1 MGELKEI
8 LKRLYEGD
16 RGAAARLITLVENRM
31 PDAEKVMEDVSK
43 HMKNALRIGITGPS
57 GVGKSTLVDFFVKE
71 LLEKGKK
78 VGIVAVDPSSPF
90 SGGAL
95 LGDRIRMREIAT
107 SNRVFIRSM
116 ASRGHLGGLSE
127 AAIDCADILDA
138 MGCDIVVTETV
149 GVGQAE
155 VEIAQVSDI
164 CILVLS
170 PESGDAVQT
179 LKAGLM
185 EIGDIYVVNKKDR
198 EGADRLH
205 REIEFM
211 LKMRK
216 EPDGWTPPVLLTEA
230 RNGRGVEELVRVVE
244 ECISNMSERKLM
256 RRRVRMAEYKI
267 LALLDSQMRRRLAE
281 NGALFQKLSESVAYG
296 KLSAHSAVQKIL
308 SKLLEGR

>member
-8 LKRLYEGD
+8 LRRLYAGD
-16 RGAAARLITLVENRM
+16 RGAAARLITVVENRL

-43 HMKNALRIGITGPS
+43 RTGNALRIGVTGPS
-57 GVGKSTLVDFFVKE
+57 GVGKSTLVDFFVKR
-71 LLEKGKK
+71 LLEKGKR

-95 LGDRIRMREIAT
+95 LGDRVRMREIAT
-107 SNRVFIRSM
+107 DENVFIRSM
-116 ASRGHLGGLSE
+116 ASRGRLGGLSE

-185 EIGDIYVVNKKDR
+185 EIADVYVVNKSDR
-198 EGADRLH
+198 EGADRLY

-211 LKMRK
+211 LQMQEHSRK
-216 EPDGWTPPVLLTEA
+216 RKVPVLLTEA
-230 RNGRGVEELVRVVE
+230 RTGKGIDELVEVVE
-244 ECISNMSERKLM
+244 SYLSEM
-256 RRRVRMAEYKI
+256 DDESVRRNRLRMAEYKI
-267 LALLDSQMRRRLAE
+267 LALLDSRMRRLLAE
-281 NGALFQKLSESVAYG
+281 NGALFEKMSKAVAEG
-296 KLSAHSAVQKIL
+296 KMSAHKAADEIL
-308 SKLLEGR
+308 SRLLEE

>member
-1 MGELKEI
+1 MKEI
-8 LKRLYEGD
+8 LRRLYAGD
-16 RGAAARLITLVENRM
+16 RSAAARLITVVENRL

-43 HMKNALRIGITGPS
+43 RTGNALRIGMTGPS
-57 GVGKSTLVDFFVKE
+57 GVGKSTLVDFFVKR

-78 VGIVAVDPSSPF
+78 VGVVAVDPSSPF

-95 LGDRIRMREIAT
+95 LGDRVRMREIAT
-107 SNRVFIRSM
+107 DENVFIRSM
-116 ASRGHLGGLSE
+116 ASRGRLGGLSE

-155 VEIAQVSDI
+155 VEVAQVSDI

-185 EIGDIYVVNKKDR
+185 EIADVYVVNKSDR

-211 LKMRK
+211 LQMQEHSRK
-216 EPDGWTPPVLLTEA
+216 RKVPVLLTEA
-230 RNGRGVEELVRVVE
+230 RTGRGVDELVEVVE
-244 ECISNMSERKLM
+244 SYLSEM
-256 RRRVRMAEYKI
+256 DEESVRRNRLRMAEYKI
-267 LALLDSQMRRRLAE
+267 LALLDSRMRRLLAE
-281 NGALFQKLSESVAYG
+281 NGALFEKMSKAVAEG
-296 KLSAHSAVQKIL
+296 KMSAHKATDEIL
-308 SKLLEGR
+308 SRLLEE